1 MKHVLLRTAAAVAL
15 LAAPTM
21 AFARDQDR
29 GDRQEM
35 SRDANSGRMDA
46 SGSAESKLD
55 DASKP
60 RDGDRTDKMGR
71 NDADSAAAQDVR
83 GDRGKEDD
91 SRRAEERRD
100 RAAMDDPGERSVKDR
115 GDRDDRARVSDE
127 RGGKDRDS
135 RKDRADR
142 DDASIS
148 DKVKISDKDG
158 KDRRDKDRDGR
169 RADRDRDRDNL
180 DVKVK
185 VSDRDRRGY
194 DEDYGRSRTKTT
206 VSSRDDVD
214 VERRNARRA
223 SSDVD
228 VEQRRSIRQR
238 FASNDAGPRVAR
250 STFEGSE
257 VSVGASVPR
266 TIAVRRVPA
275 TVIEAEPTY
284 TTYSY
289 FETDDERIVVVDPDS
304 HRVVR
309 VIED

>member
-21 AFARDQDR
+21 AFAQDQDR

-35 SRDANSGRMDA
+35 SRGAKSERMDA
-46 SGSAESKLD
+46 SGDAESKLD

-60 RDGDRTDKMGR
+60 RGGDRADRMDR
-71 NDADSAAAQDVR
+71 DRADSAMAQDVR

-91 SRRAEERRD
+91 SRRAEDRRD
-100 RAAMDDPGERSVKDR
+100 RAAMDDR
-115 GDRDDRARVSDE
+115 GDRSGKDRDDKTRVSDE
-127 RGGKDRDS
+127 RGGKDRDA
-135 RKDRADR
+135 RRDRADR
-142 DDASIS
+142 DDASVS
-148 DKVKISDKDG
+148 AKVKISDKDG
-158 KDRRDKDRDGR
+158 KDRRDRDRDGK
-169 RADRDRDRDNL
+169 RADRDRDSL

-185 VSDRDRRGY
+185 VGDRDRRGY
-194 DEDYGRSRTKTT
+194 DDDYGRSRTKTT

-214 VERRNARRA
+214 VERRKVRSA

-238 FASNDAGPRVAR
+238 FAGADAGLRVAR

-257 VSVGASVPR
+257 MSVGASVPR

-289 FETDDERIVVVDPDS
+289 FETDDERIVIVDPDS

>member
-21 AFARDQDR
+21 AFAQDQDR
-29 GDRQEM
+29 GGRQEM
-35 SRDANSGRMDA
+35 SRDAKSERMDA
-46 SGSAESKLD
+46 SGGAESKLD

-60 RDGDRTDKMGR
+60 RGGDRADRMDRDK
-71 NDADSAAAQDVR
+71 ADSAMAQDVR

-91 SRRAEERRD
+91 SRRAEDRRD
-100 RAAMDDPGERSVKDR
+100 RAAMDDRGDRSGKDR
-115 GDRDDRARVSDE
+115 GDRDDKTRVSDE

-135 RKDRADR
+135 RRNRADR
-142 DDASIS
+142 DDASVS
-148 DKVKISDKDG
+148 AKVKISDKDG
-158 KDRRDKDRDGR
+158 KDRRDKDRDGK
-169 RADRDRDRDNL
+169 RADRDRDGL

-185 VSDRDRRGY
+185 VGDRDRRGY
-194 DEDYGRSRTKTT
+194 DDDYGRSRTKTT
-206 VSSRDDVD
+206 VSSRDDID
-214 VERRNARRA
+214 VERRKVRSA

-238 FASNDAGPRVAR
+238 FSSNDAGPRVAR
-250 STFEGSE
+250 STFEGS
-257 VSVGASVPR
+257 VSVGANVPR

-275 TVIEAEPTY
+275 TVIEAEPKY

-289 FETDDERIVVVDPDS
+289 FETDDERIVIVDPDS